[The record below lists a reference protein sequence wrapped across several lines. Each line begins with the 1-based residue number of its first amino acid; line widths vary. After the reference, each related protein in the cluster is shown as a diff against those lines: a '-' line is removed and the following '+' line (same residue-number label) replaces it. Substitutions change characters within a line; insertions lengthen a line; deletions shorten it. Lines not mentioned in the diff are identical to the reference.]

1 VSRCVLR
8 GFGFFAYPL
17 AVNGQMAIR
26 DFAGAQIQLLLASN
40 NPSQVQQIKHD
51 LQRSSYLYAFTL
63 LGERNAILKAIQRQ
77 VEAGASNLPTVLVLN
92 YEFVKRDC
100 EKILRLI
107 QKASAKMAVEC
118 VITHPPM
125 DQAARLALTK
135 MGARLF
141 DALEPSE
148 FALQ

>member
-1 VSRCVLR
+1 
-8 GFGFFAYPL
+8 
-17 AVNGQMAIR
+17 
-26 DFAGAQIQLLLASN
+26 
-40 NPSQVQQIKHD
+40 
-51 LQRSSYLYAFTL
+51 LYAFTL
-63 LGERNAILKAIQRQ
+63 LGERNAILKAIQRL

-107 QKASAKMAVEC
+107 QKASATMAVEC

-141 DALEPSE
+141 DVLEPSE